1 MTSTKRILFVV
12 FILTILTGIAIG
24 LVGRSICTR
33 DNENYQKVQVELFAP
48 DEIATVL
55 HDEDLHQIYVC
66 YNDASYVNVYSE
78 EGRFLWAV
86 STPYLRNVYFELSNN
101 QLIVYNSADAYIYDS
116 SNGTF
121 VEKKKS
127 DDIDLIYDWENEYT
141 DKFQNGEFYFDTYQ
155 VYKAQED
162 GSLTTVVARPWW
174 YWVFNFGVCWCVSF
188 VGAIGM
194 GSIIFLEKRK
204 EYRKTQDATR
214 YSKQTT
220 VIENRK
226 ARFILKYF
234 RIISIIHVIYAIFD
248 IVFGLLL
255 NGILC
260 IGILPLAI
268 HFIISNIVIWNM
280 LDHIRLTEDE
290 QTIIDYWKV
299 CETGTFIIAFLSVIV
314 AAMLA

>member
-12 FILTILTGIAIG
+12 CILIFFTGIAIG
-24 LVGRSICTR
+24 LIGRSICTR
-33 DNENYQKVQVELFAP
+33 DNENYQKVQAELFAP

-55 HDEDLHQIYVC
+55 HNADLHQIYVC

-101 QLIVYNSADAYIYDS
+101 QLIVYNSADAYIYNS

-127 DDIDLIYDWENEYT
+127 DDIELNYDWENEYT
-141 DKFQNGEFYFDTYQ
+141 DEFQEGEFYFDTYQ

-188 VGAIGM
+188 CGAVGIG
-194 GSIIFLEKRK
+194 ILIFLEKRK
-204 EYRKTQDATR
+204 DLKTIQQEKCTSDPNAIT
-214 YSKQTT
+214 
-220 VIENRK
+220 ENRK
-226 ARFILKYF
+226 LRFIIKYF
-234 RIISIIHVIYAIFD
+234 RVTSIVHIIYAILDVVTGIFLD
-248 IVFGLLL
+248 
-255 NGILC
+255 GILC
-260 IGILPLAI
+260 IGIMPLAI
-268 HFIISNIVIWNM
+268 HFIISNIIFFNM
-280 LDHIRLTEDE
+280 LDHISLTESE
-290 QTIIDYWKV
+290 QKIKDYWTTL
-299 CETGTFIIAFLSVIV
+299 EIGSFIIAFLSVIV

>member
-1 MTSTKRILFVV
+1 MTSAKRNLFIA
-12 FILTILTGIAIG
+12 FILIFCTGIAIG
-24 LVGRSICTR
+24 LIGRAICTR
-33 DNENYQKVQVELFAP
+33 DTENYQELQAELFAP

-55 HDEDLHQIYVC
+55 HDTELHQIYVC

-101 QLIVYNSADAYIYDS
+101 QLIIYSSDDAYIYNS
-116 SNGTF
+116 SDGTF
-121 VEKKKS
+121 VGKKNS
-127 DDIDLIYDWENEYT
+127 DDIELKYDWEDEYT
-141 DKFQNGEFYFDTYQ
+141 GEFQDGEFYFDTYQ
-155 VYKAQED
+155 VYKAQKD

-174 YWVFNFGVCWCVSF
+174 YWVFTFGVCWSVSF

-194 GSIIFLEKRK
+194 GTIIFLEKRK
-204 EYRKTQDATR
+204 EYRKTQKVIQPL
-214 YSKQTT
+214 KQSI

-234 RIISIIHVIYAIFD
+234 QITSIIHVIYAILD
-248 IVFGLLL
+248 IVFGIWL

-268 HFIISNIVIWNM
+268 HFIISSIVIWNM

-290 QTIIDYWKV
+290 QNMIDYWKV
-299 CETGTFIIAFLSVIV
+299 CEIGTFIIAFSSVIV

>member
-1 MTSTKRILFVV
+1 
-12 FILTILTGIAIG
+12 
-24 LVGRSICTR
+24 
-33 DNENYQKVQVELFAP
+33 
-48 DEIATVL
+48 
-55 HDEDLHQIYVC
+55 
-66 YNDASYVNVYSE
+66 YVNVYSE

-101 QLIVYNSADAYIYDS
+101 QLIVYNFADAYIYDS

-127 DDIDLIYDWENEYT
+127 DDIDLSYDWENEYT
-141 DKFQNGEFYFDTYQ
+141 DDFQNGEFYFDTYQ

-194 GSIIFLEKRK
+194 GTIIFLEKRK
-204 EYRKTQDATR
+204 EYRKTQKAIHP
-214 YSKQTT
+214 SKHSIA
-220 VIENRK
+220 IENRK

-234 RIISIIHVIYAIFD
+234 RITSIIHVVYAVLN
-248 IVFGLLL
+248 IVFGILMD
-255 NGILC
+255 GILC

-268 HFIISNIVIWNM
+268 HFIISSIV
-280 LDHIRLTEDE
+280 LDHIRLTKDE
-290 QTIIDYWKV
+290 QTIIDYWEV
-299 CETGTFIIAFLSVIV
+299 FEISTFIIAFLSVIV